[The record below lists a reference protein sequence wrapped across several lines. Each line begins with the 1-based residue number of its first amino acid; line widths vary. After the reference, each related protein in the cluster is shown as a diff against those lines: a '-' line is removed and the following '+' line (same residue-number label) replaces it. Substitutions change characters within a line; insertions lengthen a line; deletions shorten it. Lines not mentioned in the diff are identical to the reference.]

1 MDAVRC
7 YTLDF
12 FPENI
17 LIDILSYLNVRE
29 LVRNSRYNIA
39 SCHTITVLVTRE
51 CNSVSDSV
59 CFVLFFIAYN
69 VFIELIYVMMI
80 M

>member
-1 MDAVRC
+1 MRC
-7 YTLDF
+7 YTLDY

-51 CNSVSDSV
+51 CNSVGDSV
-59 CFVLFFIAYN
+59 LFCFVLSLVMFFIIN
-69 VFIELIYVMMI
+69 LL
-80 M
+80 